1 MPTSQR
7 MSFADL
13 MAQPDDGCLHE
24 LVRGEILRMPPPK
37 GEHGAIEARLVE
49 AIGRRLYQAAA
60 ALGWDES
67 QGIGA
72 RDLLVG
78 QVDSGEAG
86 IHFHLPDDPDQVRGI
101 DVGYL
106 TPDQV
111 ARHRAAGIGEYIPE
125 VPALVAEVIGP
136 SESAAYINEKVADYL
151 AGGALMVWLVFPPTR
166 TVQVH
171 RAGEPIQIVSG
182 AVRLEGDPVL
192 PGFSIALGSLF
203 S

>member
-1 MPTSQR
+1 MMATSMNWCEGRSCAPATQR
-7 MSFADL
+7 
-13 MAQPDDGCLHE
+13 QHGCL
-24 LVRGEILRMPPPK
+24 
-37 GEHGAIEARLVE
+37 EARLVE
-49 AIGRRLYQAAA
+49 AIGRRLYQSAE

-86 IHFHLPDDPDQVRGI
+86 IHFRLPDDPDQVRGI

-111 ARHRAAGIGEYIPE
+111 ARHRALGEDEYILE
-125 VPALVAEVIGP
+125 VPALVAEVISP
-136 SESAAYINEKVADYL
+136 SESAANINEKVADYL
-151 AGGALMVWLVFPPTR
+151 AGGAHMVWLVFPRTR

-171 RAGEPIQIVSG
+171 RADEPIQIVSG
-182 AVRLEGDPVL
+182 SARLEGDPVL

>member
-1 MPTSQR
+1 MPTSRR
-7 MSFADL
+7 MTYADL
-13 MAQPDDGCLHE
+13 MAQRDDDCLHE
-24 LVRGEILRMPPPK
+24 LVRGNILRLPLPK
-37 GEHGAIEARLVE
+37 GEHGYVEARLVA
-49 AIGRRLYQAAA
+49 AIGHSIYQAAE

-67 QGIGA
+67 HGMNA

-78 QVDSGEAG
+78 RVDSGWAG
-86 IHFHLPDDPDQVRGI
+86 IHFRLPDDPDQVRGI

-111 ARHRAAGIGEYIPE
+111 ARHQAVGEDEYIRE